1 VCESLSVCV
10 ADHTE
15 NVTIEQRPE
24 GSDCQLCGPPGW
36 GCSRQR
42 GWPGLRPYGGAYL
55 PARGMARKPVHRR
68 GESWGESHRR
78 QAPELLDG
86 RPSWLLTFPP
96 GLHSTKLCTG
106 SVFSFFLCFLHR
118 KLILSWSPR
127 SWILHMLFD
136 LPLLLPHFLS
146 HFNHICFLG
155 FCNMLITKISSRFIL
170 ASHVLFLTWC
180 FTHISHFMCNTSAF
194 SQASHFWG
202 LSHFH

>member
-1 VCESLSVCV
+1 MVLWKTGRIVGSRLQALLLVPEHSDPALSWAFPYISLSFLAALQFLLGTTIQLFNTDPLRKEFKEWVKFL
-10 ADHTE
+10 E
-15 NVTIEQRPE
+15 VTCL
-24 GSDCQLCGPPGW
+24 S
-36 GCSRQR
+36 SN
-42 GWPGLRPYGGAYL
+42 
-55 PARGMARKPVHRR
+55 
-68 GESWGESHRR
+68 
-78 QAPELLDG
+78 LLKG
-86 RPSWLLTFPP
+86 
-96 GLHSTKLCTG
+96 
-106 SVFSFFLCFLHR
+106 
-118 KLILSWSPR
+118 SPR

>member
-1 VCESLSVCV
+1 MHAGERVPEKALWLLLLYVFSSTWACPMQIGLSQECCLFCLKSSLWSSDLPCLL
-10 ADHTE
+10 AT
-15 NVTIEQRPE
+15 TILD
-24 GSDCQLCGPPGW
+24 SFSLF
-36 GCSRQR
+36 
-42 GWPGLRPYGGAYL
+42 YL
-55 PARGMARKPVHRR
+55 PK
-68 GESWGESHRR
+68 
-78 QAPELLDG
+78 
-86 RPSWLLTFPP
+86 
-96 GLHSTKLCTG
+96 
-106 SVFSFFLCFLHR
+106 VFSFASSTR

-170 ASHVLFLTWC
+170 ASHMLFLTWC

-194 SQASHFWG
+194 SQANHFLG